1 MISSLQSWR
10 FIFAIMIFL
19 HHFPVDGT
27 GLFKAGGSC
36 GVSFF
41 IILSGFV
48 MSAGYGNRCRQRSFI
63 YWDFL
68 EKRLVRL
75 YPLHLLCLI
84 LFVFIR
90 LFSSHAPEWGPLIP
104 NLLLVQSWIPDSE
117 YYFSGNAV
125 SWCLADMLFFY
136 VSFPLLIRF
145 VFICKKRLCLFL
157 FGVFLL
163 YFTALY
169 FTPAGKV
176 HALFYIFPLSRLV
189 DFIIG
194 MLLYHVYQYVDQIAW
209 INKLKRLSYTKKT
222 LIECMPIVLLILA
235 LLFFPL
241 IDQKIY
247 VACYYWFPMSFLIL
261 LFAIFNKN
269 GGGVTCLLTNKAMLY
284 WGSISFSFYM
294 LHLLIINTS
303 NALLSQLGITL
314 LWEYKLPLYLLFAL
328 IASILISK
336 YYEQPIVS
344 FYKKKVK

>member
-84 LFVFIR
+84 LFVVIR
-90 LFSSHAPEWGPLIP
+90 LFSSHAPEWGALIP

-176 HALFYIFPLSRLV
+176 HAFFYIFPLSRLV

-194 MLLYHVYQYVDQIAW
+194 MLLYHVHQYVDQIAW
-209 INKLKRLSYTKKT
+209 IKKLKRLSYTKK
-222 LIECMPIVLLILA
+222 
-235 LLFFPL
+235 
-241 IDQKIY
+241 
-247 VACYYWFPMSFLIL
+247 
-261 LFAIFNKN
+261 
-269 GGGVTCLLTNKAMLY
+269 
-284 WGSISFSFYM
+284 
-294 LHLLIINTS
+294 H
-303 NALLSQLGITL
+303 
-314 LWEYKLPLYLLFAL
+314 
-328 IASILISK
+328 
-336 YYEQPIVS
+336 
-344 FYKKKVK
+344 